1 MYIYNALNHTWL
13 LINATIFI
21 CVTLSIIFFFFL
33 EISKNGVLRREAK
46 WITHNF
52 VHRVVFKQFIPV
64 SMTTLTI
71 ALFII
76 TMT

>member
-1 MYIYNALNHTWL
+1 MCNIIYN
-13 LINATIFI
+13 F
-21 CVTLSIIFFFFL
+21 FFFFL